1 MQGAE
6 NGEVH
11 VAAANHGERI
21 GGGKIGAAGKFS
33 DGFFSGVDEIGIDFG
48 FEWIGADAEHT
59 VFRLQDD
66 VHTFR
71 DVVGDE
77 RGHADAE
84 IDIVAV
90 AEFECDAAGDAFA
103 FLVFGQR
110 HKEISVVSFQFQV
123 NPKAKTPV

>member
-1 MQGAE
+1 MAMKTRL
-6 NGEVH
+6 VPATRSMAPIMH
-11 VAAANHGERI
+11 
-21 GGGKIGAAGKFS
+21 FS
-33 DGFFSGVDEIGIDFG
+33 NMH
-48 FEWIGADAEHT
+48 WMTQLQT
-59 VFRLQDD
+59 VLLATAFWDD